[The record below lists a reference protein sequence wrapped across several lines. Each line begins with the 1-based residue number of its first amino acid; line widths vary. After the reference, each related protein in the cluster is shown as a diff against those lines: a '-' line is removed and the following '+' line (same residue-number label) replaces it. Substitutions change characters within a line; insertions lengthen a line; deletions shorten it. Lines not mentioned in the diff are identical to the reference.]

1 MTPYPRST
9 AEFLK
14 RHDIVAEEALYNESP
29 IEKYRGNPLIAALM
43 HPEPWEHMAE
53 GFRNNP
59 PFDPAIRSAPADIRL
74 LCVPDILHF
83 FYPRLIHRELYRIV
97 MSLIYEGY
105 LTRNPIAPRYH
116 QTMRERLAAIKA
128 GLPTLPIWEI
138 IEMALVNLGL
148 PGMGKTT
155 GMNKVNFIFPDLIF
169 HHVYRDLH
177 GVEHLLEFSQIP
189 RLRVKCPEHCTTLK
203 LLVEIIR
210 AFDRIT
216 YGGYEALYI
225 KRNSTKEHLIPI
237 VAMLT
242 QRHHVGYFDF
252 DELQNIN
259 VAGSGG
265 YQESLNF
272 LIRFMS
278 EVKTPI
284 VLTGT
289 DRVRPLLAGALQQI
303 RRGQTFGELR
313 WRRLEND
320 GEWENLMRA
329 LWKYQYVQKPIEEF
343 DKHISNTI
351 YEESTGILDYA
362 VKLFLLAQIRAIM
375 IGTERLS
382 HHAIR
387 ETVNDYLP
395 SARSILKAIRERNDE
410 ELAEM
415 GIYDLPPLS
424 LEKAVQDAVS
434 KVREQPTRSTG
445 ASTTDQS
452 ADQSS
457 ATSNPPRRPPRPRSQ
472 SHIGDRATSNARSKT
487 GGTPQGA
494 QSEETVEQGRAS
506 GISPISAMTNSGLIV
521 PIDED

>member
-1 MTPYPRST
+1 MTSYPRST
-9 AEFLK
+9 ADFLK
-14 RHDIVAEEALYNESP
+14 RHDIMVEEAQYNESP
-29 IEKYRGNPLIAALM
+29 IAKYRGNPLIAALM

-74 LCVPDILHF
+74 LCIPDILHF
-83 FYPRLIHRELYRIV
+83 FYPRLIHHELYRIV

-128 GLPTLPIWEI
+128 GLPTLPIWEV

-155 GMNKVNFIFPDLIF
+155 GMNKVNFIFPDIIF
-169 HHVYRDLH
+169 HHVYRDLY

-210 AFDRIT
+210 AFDRVT

-225 KRNSTKEHLIPI
+225 KRNSKKEHLIPI

-278 EVKTPI
+278 EVKTPL

-343 DKHISNTI
+343 DKGIVNTI

-382 HHAIR
+382 PHAIR

-395 SARSILKAIRERNDE
+395 SARSILKAIRERKDE

-424 LEKAVQDAVS
+424 LESAVQNALS
-434 KVREQPTRSTG
+434 RGQEQPTQQTG
-445 ASTTDQS
+445 STTADLSTEQS
-452 ADQSS
+452 RT
-457 ATSNPPRRPPRPRSQ
+457 TSNSPRRSSRPRSQ
-472 SHIGDRATSNARSKT
+472 VHIGDRATTDAPIEGNGTSQTGQRQQVPGQGKT
-487 GGTPQGA
+487 
-494 QSEETVEQGRAS
+494 S
-506 GISPISAMTNSGLIV
+506 GISPITAMTNNGLIV
-521 PIDED
+521 PIDEE